1 MRKREYLKEKIRQN
15 ELNIM
20 PRKKILY
27 LFCYYCCCCKIFKPS
42 TCKEELEK
50 TEQKL
55 KKTFKEIVKMKKTNV
70 NLKKIY
76 ITFSSYEIK
85 KSLKTKSILIN
96 NENYTLK
103 KADLHPH
110 DIKWEN
116 LNINKCERFLRCLF
130 SYVMLVCFI
139 LLFFF

>member
-27 LFCYYCCCCKIFKPS
+27 LFCCYCCCCKIFKPS

-70 NLKKIY
+70 NLKKY
-76 ITFSSYEIK
+76 ISHFLHMK
-85 KSLKTKSILIN
+85 LK
-96 NENYTLK
+96 
-103 KADLHPH
+103 
-110 DIKWEN
+110 N
-116 LNINKCERFLRCLF
+116 L
-130 SYVMLVCFI
+130 
-139 LLFFF
+139 